1 MLAETIMSH
10 STKEPSDYEKLG
22 LASGLEPD
30 FRNSRLPFDN
40 SGLDQIPQPR
50 SDDPPYRNWWVV
62 ETLDRREPR
71 K

>member
-1 MLAETIMSH
+1 MRAETTMNAPMN
-10 STKEPSDYEKLG
+10 EPLDTEKPRQ
-22 LASGLEPD
+22 EPEAIPH
-30 FRNSRLPFDN
+30 RRQPFDN

-62 ETLDRREPR
+62 ETLDSRARR